1 MTHDNHNQQL
11 EMSIGNPVLAD
22 CTICQTE
29 EGRKEFGQSSPK
41 ALPLDCYEI
50 TTIYRDSGETFQPQY
65 AVCSDCLLHAVN
77 LGVHVKKNGE
87 YWNGSN
93 SMFIRNTDAE
103 AINKVFENATK
114 RREEAK

>member
-50 TTIYRDSGETFQPQY
+50 TTIYRDSGATFPPQY

>member
-1 MTHDNHNQQL
+1 MKKKFEIKFRNCYKL
-11 EMSIGNPVLAD
+11 LVL
-22 CTICQTE
+22 
-29 EGRKEFGQSSPK
+29 K
-41 ALPLDCYEI
+41 
-50 TTIYRDSGETFQPQY
+50 TIYLDSREANAPQLPI
-65 AVCSDCLLHAVN
+65 CSDCLLHAVN